1 MAAQM
6 AHKNHEVC
14 EFLALVDGKLTTRQA
29 RVYAEMI
36 RRDPVKLSPSRVAEI
51 VGCSY
56 QVARLCLIAIER
68 EGFSRDGRVVVR
80 R

>member
-6 AHKNHEVC
+6 AHKNHELC
-14 EFLALVDGKLTTRQA
+14 EFLAEVDGKLTLRQA
-29 RVYAEMI
+29 RVYAEML

-51 VGCSY
+51 IGCSY
-56 QVARLCLIAIER
+56 QVARLCLLAIER
-68 EGFSRDGRVVVR
+68 EGFSRGGRVVVR